1 MATLNYIGSKK
12 SLLEFI
18 DYVLEKINQEFEQT
32 NKIKFLDGFA
42 GSGIVGKYFNQ
53 KYGYNLFSNDMEYYS
68 YILSYAM
75 LKVKYT
81 EKLKNIIEQLN
92 LLTKPIDENKFN
104 LVSEHYSEKGKE
116 KRKFWTIS
124 NSQKV
129 DAMIE
134 NIKTQLDNKLINN
147 NEYMFL
153 LASILSSIDKYANTA
168 SVYGA
173 YLKKYKSASL
183 KTFELKPIHTDNN
196 IVNYEINQNYN
207 VDVNSDTITNNEYDI
222 AYFDPP
228 YNNRQ
233 YSSNYHPLNFIAK
246 YDNTIIPYGK
256 TGLLENSNKSNYSIS
271 KNVEE
276 SFRALIE
283 KINTKYILLSYNNE
297 GIMSSSTIKKILK
310 KKGKTTL
317 YKYEYK
323 KFKSQSKQDDE
334 TVYEY
339 LYLCE
344 VGKKGKYTSNIVE
357 L

>member
-18 DYVLEKINQEFEQT
+18 DYVLEKINPEFE
-32 NKIKFLDGFA
+32 NKDKIKFLDGFS

-53 KYGYNLFSNDMEYYS
+53 TYGYNVFSNDMEYYS
-68 YILSYAM
+68 YVLSYGL

-81 EKLKNIIEQLN
+81 EKLKNLIDELN
-92 LLTKPIDENKFN
+92 LLIKPIDEKNFN
-104 LVSEHYSEKGKE
+104 LITEHYSEKGKE
-116 KRKFWTIS
+116 KRKFWTIN
-124 NSQKV
+124 NSQKA
-129 DAMIE
+129 DAIIE
-134 NIKTQLDNKLINN
+134 NIKTQLNNKTINN
-147 NEYMFL
+147 DEYMFL
-153 LASILSSIDKYANTA
+153 LGSLLSSIDKYANTA

-183 KTFELKPIHTDNN
+183 KTLELKPIHTDYN
-196 IVNYEINQNYN
+196 IVNNEINCNYN
-207 VDVNSDTITNNEYDI
+207 MDVNSETITNNQYDI
-222 AYFDPP
+222 TYFDPP

-246 YDNTIIPYGK
+246 YDSTIMPYGK

-276 SFRALIE
+276 SFGSLIE
-283 KINTKYILLSYNNE
+283 KIKTKYILLSYNNE
-297 GIMSSSTIKKILK
+297 GIMSSNTIKKILK

-323 KFKSQSKQDDE
+323 KFKSQSKQDNE

-344 VGKKGKYTSNIVE
+344 VDKKGEYSSYIVE

>member
-18 DYVLEKINQEFEQT
+18 DYVIQKINLNFEQI
-32 NKIKFLDGFA
+32 NKIKFLDGFS

-53 KYGYNLFSNDMEYYS
+53 KYGYNVFSNDMEYYS
-68 YILSYAM
+68 YILSYAL
-75 LKVKYT
+75 LKVQYT
-81 EKLKNIIEQLN
+81 DKLKIFIEQLN
-92 LLTKPIDENKFN
+92 LLTKPIDEIKFN
-104 LVSEHYSEKGKE
+104 LITEHYSEKGKE
-116 KRKFWTIS
+116 ERKFWS
-124 NSQKV
+124 VANAQKA
-129 DAMIE
+129 DAIIE
-134 NIKTQLDNKLINN
+134 NIKTQLENNTINN
-147 NEYMFL
+147 DEYIFL
-153 LASILSSIDKYANTA
+153 LASLLSSIDKYANTA

-173 YLKKYKSASL
+173 YLKKYKASSL
-183 KTFELKPIHTDNN
+183 KILEMKPIHIDTN
-196 IVNYEINQNYN
+196 IINSNEN
-207 VDVNSDTITNNEYDI
+207 HNFNIDINSETITENEYHI
-222 AYFDPP
+222 TYFDPP

-246 YDNTIIPYGK
+246 YDDTIIPYGK

-271 KNVEE
+271 KNVEN
-276 SFRALIE
+276 SFKSLIE

-297 GIMSSSTIKKILK
+297 GIMSSDTIKNVLN

-317 YKYEYK
+317 YKYKYK
-323 KFKSQSKQDDE
+323 KFKSQSKQNNE

-344 VGKKGKYTSNIVE
+344 VNIEGKYSSHIVE